1 MTVKLWQGRGYE
13 GCVNVPRETDPG
25 QIVQALEA
33 LGFEH
38 VSARWVGES
47 WRVRG
52 VWSRP
57 SVEVEPPPTVTELKQ
72 LQPAKEKRSQP
83 KREPAK
89 EAAKEPPAESQQK
102 SIKPRGAPGV
112 GQLGPVSH
120 QQARALL
127 LGAWAIQFP
136 SLKPTASALQA
147 IQAVALHETGY
158 GRGWKNAMANSHNQG
173 AIQCGKLQNDAG
185 ECDDGCAPYGD
196 SRPTPQGQVKYG
208 GCFKV
213 YPSDEEGWLDLLRVM
228 GRKNVRQVW
237 DSGDLD
243 AVAKGMRDNG
253 YFGGMCASRGPS
265 PLPPCKV
272 FTPTMAAAQY
282 ANALEVAVLKIARGL
297 GEQVATKRSGK
308 LGEVPATGPDG
319 QPIYRNRAPLRGGVH
334 LMTATLLISSGGL
347 LSWALGENPW

>member
-1 MTVKLWQGRGYE
+1 ML
-13 GCVNVPRETDPG
+13 PRETEPG
-25 QIVQALEA
+25 QIVAALES
-33 LGFEH
+33 LGFQH

-47 WRVRG
+47 WQVRG

-57 SVEVEPPPTVTELKQ
+57 SVEVEPPPTVIGLKQ
-72 LQPAKEKRSQP
+72 LQPTESKPSQP

-89 EAAKEPPAESQQK
+89 EPRGESQEK
-102 SIKPRGAPGV
+102 RKAPRRRAPGGV

-127 LGAWAIQFP
+127 LTAWSIQFP
-136 SLKPTASALQA
+136 SLKPSVSALQA

-158 GRGWKNAMANSHNQG
+158 GRGWKGAMVNSHNQG
-173 AIQCGKLQNDAG
+173 AIQCGKLQNEAG
-185 ECDDGCAPYGD
+185 ECDEGCAPYGD

-213 YPSDEEGWLDLLRVM
+213 YPDDGEGWLDLLRVM

-237 DSGDLD
+237 DNGDLD

-265 PLPPCKV
+265 PLPPCSV
-272 FTPTMAAAQY
+272 FSPKMAAAQY

-297 GEQVATKRSGK
+297 GEQVATKRSGR

-319 QPIYRNRAPLRGGVH
+319 RPIYRNRVPLRGGVH
-334 LMTATLLISSGGL
+334 LMTGTLLLGSGGL